1 MTIAERGIGL
11 ADQSADA
18 ASMLAWFRRMREH
31 QPVSH
36 DEQAG
41 VWHVF
46 RYADAAQILADPPTF
61 SSDFSSL
68 SKPQKDVDLF
78 RRGNVLRKDPPQHRK
93 MRTIVSKA
101 FTPRTV
107 AALAPR
113 IAAITDDL
121 LDRMDGAE
129 EIELISDLA
138 YPLPVIVITELL
150 GIPGEDRQQ
159 FRAWAD
165 ALVSPES
172 QTGLI
177 PNEKRTQTM
186 ATVMRE
192 MNPYC
197 LAHIGNRR
205 ARPADDLISQL
216 VLAEVDG
223 QRLEDEEI
231 VGFVS
236 LLLLA
241 GHITTTALLGNSVVT
256 LDEYPDAE
264 ATLRADPAGLPTAV
278 DEVLRYRTPLAPIT
292 RRTTREVRLGD
303 ETISAQ
309 KMIVT
314 WLASANRDRL
324 QFPDPERFDPGRQ
337 PNAHLSFGHGIHF
350 CVGAPLARLE
360 AQIALQAMFRRWTT
374 MAAGPDVEFH
384 DPRGISGVK
393 RLPLHVKWA

>member
-1 MTIAERGIGL
+1 MTITDHGTGL
-11 ADQSADA
+11 ADQSADP
-18 ASMLAWFRRMREH
+18 ASMLAWFRRMRDGR
-31 QPVSH
+31 PVSH

-46 RYADAAQILADPPTF
+46 RYADAERILAEPATF

-93 MRTIVSKA
+93 MRTLVSKA

-107 AALAPR
+107 AEMAPR
-113 IAAITDDL
+113 IAAITNEL
-121 LDRMDGAE
+121 LDAMAGAE

-150 GIPGEDRQQ
+150 GIPWEDRQQ
-159 FRAWAD
+159 FRKWAD

-186 ATVMRE
+186 AAVMRE

-197 LAHIGNRR
+197 LSHIRSRR
-205 ARPADDLISQL
+205 AHPTDDLIGKL
-216 VLAEVDG
+216 VTTEVDG
-223 QRLEDEEI
+223 QTLEDEEI

-241 GHITTTALLGNSVVT
+241 GHITTTALLGNSVVS
-256 LDEYPDAE
+256 LDESPEAT
-264 ATLRADPAGLPTAV
+264 ATLRADTSALPTAV

-292 RRTTREVRLGD
+292 RRTTREVQLGD
-303 ETISAQ
+303 ETIPAE
-309 KMIVT
+309 KMVVI
-314 WLASANRDRL
+314 WLASANRDER
-324 QFPDPERFDPGRQ
+324 QFADPDRFDVYRQ

-350 CVGAPLARLE
+350 CVGAPLARFE
-360 AQIALQAMFRRWTT
+360 AHIALEIMFRRWST
-374 MAAGPDVEFH
+374 MVTLPGVEFH
-384 DPRGISGVK
+384 DPRGICGVK
-393 RLPLHVKWA
+393 RLPLRVDWA